1 MALQQIN
8 WLQIDTTNVPSGSVV
23 DLGAVSGALHAV
35 YADNL
40 YAGGIM
46 VSGQTL
52 TQIISDS
59 GTAEL
64 NLYTASLKAAVETTG
79 SNLTVKGNLLV
90 KGTTT
95 SINSTTVAIGDNV
108 IELNGTGA
116 ANGGLLIKDPTNPNT
131 ISGSLLWDTTLDYWK
146 AGPLGSEERL
156 IRQSDYTSLSSSLSS
171 SIANLQDTSIWK
183 PTGSFFA
190 TTNDLQVTGSLN
202 MSGSMRIKGDL
213 IVEGKTTL
221 IQKLDPS
228 VESLV
233 VSGAMSIVQNQIN
246 SQVVAASLTIQNLG
260 TIGERTGNYVID
272 CGDGFF

>member
-8 WLQIDTTNVPSGSVV
+8 WTQIDTSNVPSGSII

-35 YADNL
+35 YAENL
-40 YAGGIM
+40 YADGIL

-52 TQIISDS
+52 GQIISDS
-59 GTAEL
+59 GTGEI
-64 NLYTASLKAAVETTG
+64 NIYTASLKDALETTG

-95 SINSTTVAIGDNV
+95 AINSTTVAIGDNV
-108 IELNGTGA
+108 IELNGTSA
-116 ANGGLLIKDPTNPNT
+116 VNGGLLIKDPTSPNT
-131 ISGSLLWDTTLDYWK
+131 ISGSLLWDTNLDYWK
-146 AGPLGSEERL
+146 GGPLGSEEKL
-156 IRQSDYTSLSSSLSS
+156 IRQSDFTTLSSSFSA
-171 SIANLQDTSIWK
+171 SIANVQDSNIWK
-183 PTGSFFA
+183 PTGSFYA
-190 TTNDLQVTGSLN
+190 TTNDLQVTGSLS
-202 MSGSMRIKGDL
+202 MYGSMRIKGDL

-221 IQKLDPS
+221 VQKIDPNI
-228 VESLV
+228 ESLV

-260 TIGERTGNYVID
+260 TWADRSNNSIID